1 MKKPLIL
8 LSLIASLGAG
18 AGYAQSADG
27 GDPPAG
33 SGLDLGE
40 TVQVTPPAA
49 GAADV
54 PEPYLKE
61 VHKDWSV
68 QCLKIADDREICQ
81 MYQLLEDEDGT
92 KLADVYIF
100 KVEDAGQAVAAGVF
114 TVPLET
120 LLPAKLT
127 VQVDSRDAKRYDYS
141 FCNSQGC
148 FARVGFLADDIE
160 RFKAGSAARVM
171 LVPMLAPE
179 QPVSLSMSLAGFTAA
194 FEQTTAR

>member
-40 TVQVTPPAA
+40 TVQTTPPA
-49 GAADV
+49 AADV
-54 PEPYLKE
+54 PEPYVKE
-61 VHKDWSV
+61 VHQDWTV
-68 QCLKIADDREICQ
+68 QCLKVAEDREICQ
-81 MYQLLEDEDGT
+81 MYQLLEDTDGT

-100 KVEDAGQAVAAGVF
+100 KVQDAGQAVAAGVF

-127 VQVDSRDAKRYDYS
+127 VQVDAREAKRYDYS
-141 FCNSQGC
+141 FCNAQGC
-148 FARVGFLADDIE
+148 FARVGFLADDVE
-160 RFKAGSAARVM
+160 RFKAGSEARVS
-171 LVPMLAPE
+171 LVPMLAPD
-179 QPVSLSMSLAGFTAA
+179 QPVNLAMSLSGFTAA